1 MNKLKSIRIASEK
14 TQEQVAHDLDVALG
28 TYRNWEQGSRKL
40 NEDTIRMLSKYFHVP
55 SDMIIG
61 DDEREGSLVA
71 VMSEEV
77 MERRENAMK
86 TILENY
92 FRLGTDDLVM
102 IAKLVLF
109 LRSTGSS
116 RLHDAEESIF

>member
-1 MNKLKSIRIASEK
+1 MNNLKSIRIASEK

-116 RLHDAEESIF
+116 RLHDAEEFIF